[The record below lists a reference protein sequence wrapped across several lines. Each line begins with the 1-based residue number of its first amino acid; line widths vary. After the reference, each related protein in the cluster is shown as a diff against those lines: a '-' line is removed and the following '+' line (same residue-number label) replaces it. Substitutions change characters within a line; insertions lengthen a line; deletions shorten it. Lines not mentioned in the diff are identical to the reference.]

1 MMGMRVG
8 RGRKT
13 KTLRN
18 GQGPDIGEALG
29 QCQGVCPSV

>member
-1 MMGMRVG
+1 MMGMRAG
-8 RGRKT
+8 GGRKT

-29 QCQGVCPSV
+29 EG